1 MSTIAGENRSAP
13 YLSMSPLT
21 STRLHLEAH
30 LLRDILNRQAWLD
43 GENSWLV
50 NMFPNSE
57 PILLRRVAPAS
68 TDKWVLV
75 NGRCDHTAVC
85 VWPVTAVALSHTHEM
100 FEPLVTNTAKVDY
113 RCVYDRQ
120 WELLTCIWS
129 SPAQQVEDYG
139 APRHLAIAPAHL
151 RLVCLHGPESIG
163 KAASRQA
170 FWTTSEKDVVKFA
183 VFDGLGHL
191 IEPLIDFS
199 LKLEVL
205 VRYYHPELNDT
216 DVYLILLKRVAE
228 DSALEDVAE
237 DADFQELLDRSDRAK
252 IEDNK
257 PKRAS
262 QAKYRKAFLKG
273 LEPLKR
279 KVCLEQKAEHDRM
292 TCEARAR
299 GPTYYMH
306 VEEEWTVALVSN
318 WAPPFSRMLLDSFN
332 ARWRISW
339 LFGNVSRSW
348 NLHGYFASCIACLRI
363 AWESH
368 TFYTGLPCDIPG
380 VFEDPVLDHGRGRG
394 RGRGGRARGGLAGA
408 AVGDADLAVGRGRG
422 GRRGR
427 GVARGRGVD
436 VALAPALGALE
447 IVAAVAPAAETD
459 VAPLAP
465 VAPETVAADAV
476 AEADISSSSSSSS
489 ES

>member
-1 MSTIAGENRSAP
+1 
-13 YLSMSPLT
+13 
-21 STRLHLEAH
+21 
-30 LLRDILNRQAWLD
+30 
-43 GENSWLV
+43 
-50 NMFPNSE
+50 
-57 PILLRRVAPAS
+57 
-68 TDKWVLV
+68 
-75 NGRCDHTAVC
+75 
-85 VWPVTAVALSHTHEM
+85 
-100 FEPLVTNTAKVDY
+100 
-113 RCVYDRQ
+113 
-120 WELLTCIWS
+120 
-129 SPAQQVEDYG
+129 
-139 APRHLAIAPAHL
+139 
-151 RLVCLHGPESIG
+151 
-163 KAASRQA
+163 
-170 FWTTSEKDVVKFA
+170 
-183 VFDGLGHL
+183 
-191 IEPLIDFS
+191 
-199 LKLEVL
+199 
-205 VRYYHPELNDT
+205 
-216 DVYLILLKRVAE
+216 VYLILLKRVAE

-262 QAKYRKAFLKG
+262 QAKYRKAFLSK

-299 GPTYYMH
+299 GPTYYQH

-318 WAPPFSRMLLDSFN
+318 WAPPFSHMLLDSFN

-348 NLHGYFASCIACLRI
+348 NLHGYFASCIQCLRI

-368 TFYTGLPCDIPG
+368 TNYTGLLCDIPG
-380 VFEDPVLDHGRGRG
+380 VFEDCAQPVPVLDHGRGRG
-394 RGRGGRARGGLAGA
+394 RGRGGRA
-408 AVGDADLAVGRGRG
+408 RG

-476 AEADISSSSSSSS
+476 AEADSSSSSSSS
-489 ES
+489 SSSRRS